1 MGRWDLLAEL
11 APDDRRQTRSGQI
24 RSMPQ
29 ELLAAVD
36 AENQALAADRD
47 WRLLRPRV
55 DQAQRALSA
64 VLAGVPQQE
73 PSTGREPW

>member
-1 MGRWDLLAEL
+1 LLIVL
-11 APDDRRQTRSGQI
+11 VVGL
-24 RSMPQ
+24 Q

-36 AENQALAADRD
+36 AENQAPAADRD

-64 VLAGVPQQE
+64 TLAGVPQQQQV
-73 PSTGREPW
+73 SATGGEPW